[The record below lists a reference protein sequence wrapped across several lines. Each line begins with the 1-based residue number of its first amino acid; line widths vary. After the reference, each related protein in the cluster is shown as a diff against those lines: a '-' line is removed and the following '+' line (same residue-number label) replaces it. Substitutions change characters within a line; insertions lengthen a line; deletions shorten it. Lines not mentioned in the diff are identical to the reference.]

1 MSIQRLTKW
10 KTSFQRLLLKWVWW
24 ILWKNKYAGSEIIQ
38 MDKPICWIMHH
49 HLRVNDTAF
58 INLLHV
64 FYKLNKLQERV
75 NIGYTL
81 TQFIWISK
89 WYVWIKEMTNKVRRR
104 EVVYGTAPNSWD
116 TKALFS
122 GEIYIASALL
132 LYVKVK
138 QILPLLFNTKM
149 KY

>member
-1 MSIQRLTKW
+1 MLLINIWLQTFEGNVGNCMMLLTLVDSKIDEM
-10 KTSFQRLLLKWVWW
+10 KNIVSTAFAEMKWVWW

-104 EVVYGTAPNSWD
+104 EVVYGTAP
-116 TKALFS
+116 
-122 GEIYIASALL
+122 
-132 LYVKVK
+132 
-138 QILPLLFNTKM
+138 
-149 KY
+149 

>member
-1 MSIQRLTKW
+1 MITTFEGNVGNCMMLLTLVDSKIDEM
-10 KTSFQRLLLKWVWW
+10 KNIVSTAFAEMKWVWW

-64 FYKLNKLQERV
+64 FYKLKKLQERV

-104 EVVYGTAPNSWD
+104 EVVYGTAP
-116 TKALFS
+116 
-122 GEIYIASALL
+122 
-132 LYVKVK
+132 
-138 QILPLLFNTKM
+138 
-149 KY
+149 

>member
-1 MSIQRLTKW
+1 MLLINIWLQTFEGNVGNCMMLLTLVDSKIDEM
-10 KTSFQRLLLKWVWW
+10 KNIVSTAFAEMKWVWW

-64 FYKLNKLQERV
+64 FYKLKKLQERV

-81 TQFIWISK
+81 TNSFGFQNDMCELKK
-89 WYVWIKEMTNKVRRR
+89 WQIKYVEEK
-104 EVVYGTAPNSWD
+104 
-116 TKALFS
+116 
-122 GEIYIASALL
+122 
-132 LYVKVK
+132 
-138 QILPLLFNTKM
+138 
-149 KY
+149 